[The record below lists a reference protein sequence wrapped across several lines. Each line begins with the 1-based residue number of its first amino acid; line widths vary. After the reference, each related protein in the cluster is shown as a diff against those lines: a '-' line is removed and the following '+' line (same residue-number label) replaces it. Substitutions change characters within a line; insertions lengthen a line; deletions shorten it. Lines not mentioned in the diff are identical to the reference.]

1 MPSLADP
8 LVHDG
13 DALTGTRER
22 PGGGYEATTIRV
34 GRAGQDAAL

>member
-1 MPSLADP
+1 MPSHAGP

-22 PGGGYEATTIRV
+22 PGGGYEVTTIGV
-34 GRAGQDAAL
+34 GRAGQDGAF